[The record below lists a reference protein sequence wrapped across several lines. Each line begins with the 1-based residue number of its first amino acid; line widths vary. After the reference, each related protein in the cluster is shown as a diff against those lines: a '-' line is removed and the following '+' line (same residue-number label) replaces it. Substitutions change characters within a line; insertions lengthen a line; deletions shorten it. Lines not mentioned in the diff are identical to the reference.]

1 MQNAMINQDDSPAVD
16 QPRLSRFW
24 INKLELISVILL
36 SVASLAVAWCGYQ
49 SSEWNGEQSRLNQQS
64 SSLRNQ
70 ATHQRTLEYL
80 RGVGE
85 NALFVGWIDAY
96 AEGNQELLD
105 FYRARFSPT
114 MEAAVTA
121 WLALDPRNNPDA
133 PRLPVL
139 MDDYRS
145 EELARAEEL
154 DAEATELMAQAIEA
168 NSRSAAYVLNTL
180 IFATVLF
187 FAGLSSKVNWF
198 PVRMLTV
205 GMSAVMFLIGI
216 IRLVSLPIA

>member
-1 MQNAMINQDDSPAVD
+1 MNNLDDSPAVD

-24 INKLELISVILL
+24 TNKLELISVILL

-49 SSEWNGEQSRLNQQS
+49 SSEWGGEQLRLNQRS

-70 ATHQRTLEYL
+70 ATHERTLEYL

-96 AEGNQELLD
+96 AEQNQELLD
-105 FYRARFSPT
+105 FYRSRFSPT
-114 MEAAVTA
+114 METAVAA
-121 WLALDPRNNPDA
+121 WLALDPLNNPEA

-139 MDDYRS
+139 MPEYRS
-145 EELARAEEL
+145 EELERAEQI
-154 DAEATELMAQAIEA
+154 DAEATDLMARSIDA
-168 NSRSAAYVLNTL
+168 NSRSSAYVLNTL

-205 GMSAVMFLIGI
+205 GMSALMFLIGI
-216 IRLVSLPIA
+216 IRLLTLPIV